1 MNKELK
7 FWRFLTHFW
16 GLITAFFFIIN
27 FLNIMDLSNVLQTL
41 TIVYISILS
50 IFSSIKEFNR
60 WQNNKFTSLHKGEIF
75 VIFYTILMITFIIFS
90 ALNPDQYQ
98 IQGEFTATYLSIL
111 GIFAITNK
119 SKLLK
124 LK

>member
-1 MNKELK
+1 MQKELK

-27 FLNIMDLSNVLQTL
+27 FLNIMDFSNVLQTL

-60 WQNNKFTSLHKGEIF
+60 WQNNKFISLHKGEVF

>member
-1 MNKELK
+1 MQKELK

-16 GLITAFFFIIN
+16 GLITALFFIIT
-27 FLNIMDLSNVLQTL
+27 FLNIIDFSNVLQTL